1 MPATRLAAIAALQQ
15 IMLRENVKTVLN
27 VIVRT
32 FL

>member
-1 MPATRLAAIAALQQ
+1 MPATRLAAITTLQQ
-15 IMLRENVKTVLN
+15 IMFCENVKTVLN